1 MLEDLANTSVIP
13 AIPYTDL
20 HRYLEGVNSLT
31 EAALTRLGSEILTGK
46 GRMGLST
53 GVAYFYVRP
62 TIHFQE
68 AYPAFCEAEEIWL
81 AVDLEAFLEGD
92 L

>member
-20 HRYLEGVNSLT
+20 HHYLEGVNPLM
-31 EAALTRLGSEILTGK
+31 EAALIRLGSEILTGK
-46 GRMGLST
+46 GRMGLA
-53 GVAYFYVRP
+53 GGIAYFYVRP
-62 TIHFQE
+62 TMHFQE
-68 AYPAFCEAEEIWL
+68 AYPAFSEAEEIWL
-81 AVDLEAFLEGD
+81 VVDLEAFLEGD